1 MDDFCRVFIRRKNRI
16 ENLCN
21 VASFDDERQPF
32 DQSHAV
38 EFKRREPQSLGEHEI
53 CVAQNLKR
61 QPKPLYELLLIGRC
75 LRAETEY
82 FRAQRTELRVMVAE

>member
-1 MDDFCRVFIRRKNRI
+1 MDDFCGVFIGRKNRI
-16 ENLCN
+16 ENFRN
-21 VASFDDERQPF
+21 ASSFDDERQPF

-38 EFKRREPQSLGEHEI
+38 EYKRREPQSLGEHEI